1 VVAVRYR
8 RGRTADI
15 PLLARHHRAMFA
27 EMRGRAGL
35 SLQGSCCAPVNGG
48 GTPDFERLEQAQADK
63 LQTQLADN
71 TCLAWLAETGN
82 TAIGSGCLSLLCTTP
97 VPEDP
102 SCRVGFLHSLFVEQT
117 MRHQGVGGRLVA
129 LLLDEAREQ
138 GIRRVQLAASEAG
151 RPLYEQMGFVALDH
165 MVKWL

>member
-1 VVAVRYR
+1 MVEVVYR

-35 SLQGSCCAPVNGG
+35 SLQGNCCGPAGCG
-48 GTPDFERLEQAQADK
+48 QKPDFERLQEAQAEK
-63 LQTQLADN
+63 LREQFGDN
-71 TCLAWLAETGN
+71 TCVAWLAEVAGN
-82 TAIGSGCLSLLCTTP
+82 PVASGCLSVMRATP

-102 SCRVGFLHSLFVEQT
+102 ACRVGFLHSLFVEKEL
-117 MRHQGVGGRLVA
+117 RGQGIGGRLVE
-129 LLLDEAREQ
+129 LLLDEGRDLGLQ
-138 GIRRVQLAASEAG
+138 RIQLAASADG
-151 RPLYEQMGFVALDH
+151 RHLYEKMGFVALDH